1 MAKKKLKRFI
11 VPIFISNQGC
21 PHRCVFCDQSKITGS
36 VKVNIDKVKDT
47 IETAIRSKRLKD
59 KDKIEVAFY
68 GGTFTNLPIR
78 HMKSL
83 LEVVKYYIKKGMIKN
98 IRISTRP
105 DSVNDKIIDILREY
119 SVNTVELGAQS
130 LDDNVLALSKR
141 GHTSKDTIESFYKLK
156 KAGFQV
162 GIQLMV
168 GLPGDTK
175 KTFMDTIRRVIELH
189 PDMVRLYPTVV
200 IKGTGLEKMYREGEY
215 TPLSLEE
222 AVDIC
227 VDALKELEEKGIPVI
242 RIGLMN
248 SESLVKNIVAGPW
261 HPSFGFL
268 VRSKMFIKNRVL
280 PILRNLKDKASTSIF
295 VYPTLIPLV
304 RGYKNRGIKL
314 IESET
319 GIKILKILPDASLEK
334 GKIRIEGV

>member
-1 MAKKKLKRFI
+1 MAKKRLKRFI

-21 PHRCVFCDQSKITGS
+21 PHKCVFCDQKKITGS
-36 VKVNIDKVKDT
+36 IKVDIDKVKDT
-47 IETAIRSKRLKD
+47 IETAIRSKRW

-68 GGTFTNLPIR
+68 GGTFTNLPIKY
-78 HMKSL
+78 MKSL
-83 LEVVKYYIKKGMIKN
+83 LEVIRYYIEKGIIES

-105 DSVNDKIIDILREY
+105 DSINDHIIDILKEHN
-119 SVNTVELGAQS
+119 VNTVELGVQS
-130 LDDNVLALSKR
+130 LDDNVLTLSKR
-141 GHTSKDTIESFYKLK
+141 GHTSKDTIESLYKLK
-156 KAGFQV
+156 EAGFQV
-162 GIQLMV
+162 GIQIMA

-175 KTFMDTIRRVIELH
+175 ETFMNTIKKVINLH

-200 IKGTGLEKMYREGEY
+200 VKGTELERMYREGKY

-227 VDALKELEEKGIPVI
+227 SDALKELEERGIPVI

-248 SESLVKNIVAGPW
+248 SESLKRNIVAGPW

-268 VRSKMFIKNRVL
+268 VSSKMLIKNRIL
-280 PILRNLKDKASTSIF
+280 PMLRNLKDKASTSIF
-295 VYPTLIPLV
+295 VYPNLIPLV
-304 RGYKNRGIKL
+304 RGYKNQGIKL

-319 GIKILKILPDASLEK
+319 GIKILKILPDASLKEE
-334 GKIRIEGV
+334 KIRIEGV